1 MSFAKRIKPSHI
13 ELILKIA
20 ETEQLKLAAPAVGI
34 SQPAASRIL
43 SELEEVLDS
52 ILFHRHPTGMQ
63 LTPEGEIFVRH
74 ARVVMLELG
83 NITEELGQMRS
94 GAIGSVRIGAVSGP
108 ALGCLMPAVKSV
120 LAKYPDADI
129 SVDVGPSSQLF
140 RGLEE
145 ARYDFILGRPPQ
157 TDLPYDFQ
165 FIPGRGERVSLLV
178 HRTHP
183 MSRHKEVSLKDLSG
197 FSWVIQGESSP
208 IRQAVETAFLSDRVE
223 PPSKVLNSS
232 SLLVALAY
240 VSDGHAIAPVSE
252 EVRHLLLSNEINTN
266 LIALPLNEPI
276 QVAPYFAIL
285 DRRRK
290 PTRLAENLF
299 NEVKSRL

>member
-1 MSFAKRIKPSHI
+1 MNFAKRIKPTHI

-20 ETEQLKLAAPAVGI
+20 ETKQLQLAAQAVGM

-43 SELEEVLDS
+43 SDLEEALES
-52 ILFHRHPTGMQ
+52 TFFYRHPTGMQ
-63 LTPEGEIFVRH
+63 LTPEGTIFVRH

-83 NITEELGQMRS
+83 NIKDELDQVRS
-94 GAIGSVRIGAVSGP
+94 GAIGSLRVGAVSGP

-120 LAKYPDADI
+120 LARFPDARI

-145 ARYDFILGRPPQ
+145 AQFDFILGRPPH
-157 TDLPYDFQ
+157 TELPYNFH

-178 HRTHP
+178 HRSHP
-183 MSRHKEVSLKDLSG
+183 MAERADISLKDLSG
-197 FSWVIQGESSP
+197 FSWVMQAEGSP
-208 IRQAVETAFLSDRVE
+208 IRRAVETAFLTAQFE
-223 PPSKVLNSS
+223 APTKVLNSS
-232 SLLVALAY
+232 SLLVALAHI
-240 VSDGHAIAPVSE
+240 SDGRAIAPVSE
-252 EVRHLLLSNEINTN
+252 EVCHLMMSDEIGARLVN
-266 LIALPLNEPI
+266 LRLDTPI
-276 QVAPYFAIL
+276 QVAPYFVIL

-290 PTRLAENLF
+290 PTRLAENVL